1 MQIAFDAY
9 HLYIDKPL
17 VKTITTNF
25 SQITNKGNSL
35 LMAAKHEDIRDKI
48 ENGIY
53 KLATNDKS
61 TRSTVWRVYRKIEK
75 EDGKILEH
83 VLYCIGCKNLM
94 SFTHKSTT
102 NLRRHKCHLQY
113 LKKQAYCNGYADANI
128 SKEWFK
134 DDEAE
139 MSVEDILLEAEAEL
153 KVDNEESS
161 GAQSMIDELDK
172 KPTSTDVAAF
182 IALRGAGAGAE
193 PSDAGVNT
201 GVPVQQAKSDDDPL
215 NVGITSIPNANSR
228 LSEVFVSHDVSGAEE
243 SAIYA
248 QTWSLEYR
256 KLTED
261 QKFYAKRAID
271 EIFVL
276 GRLRRLTLN
285 TVPSVT
291 E

>member
-1 MQIAFDAY
+1 
-9 HLYIDKPL
+9 
-17 VKTITTNF
+17 
-25 SQITNKGNSL
+25 
-35 LMAAKHEDIRDKI
+35 MATKHEDIRDKI

-53 KLATNDKS
+53 KLATNVKS

-75 EDGKILEH
+75 DDGKILEH
-83 VLYCIGCKNLM
+83 VLYCTGCKNLM

-113 LKKQAYCNGYADANI
+113 LKKQAYCNGYADAN
-128 SKEWFK
+128 STKEWFK

-139 MSVEDILLEAEAEL
+139 MSVEDILMEAESQL
-153 KVDNEESS
+153 KVDNDECSESAS
-161 GAQSMIDELDK
+161 SMMDEVEK

-182 IALRGAGAGAE
+182 MALRGAGGDAAGNSA
-193 PSDAGVNT
+193 T
-201 GVPVQQAKSDDDPL
+201 LVQQSKGNGDPL
-215 NVGITSIPNANSR
+215 NVGTACITNLNSR
-228 LSEVFVSHDVSGAEE
+228 RSDVFVSHDVSEAEE

-285 TVPSVT
+285 TVPAVT

>member
-1 MQIAFDAY
+1 
-9 HLYIDKPL
+9 
-17 VKTITTNF
+17 
-25 SQITNKGNSL
+25 
-35 LMAAKHEDIRDKI
+35 
-48 ENGIY
+48 
-53 KLATNDKS
+53 
-61 TRSTVWRVYRKIEK
+61 
-75 EDGKILEH
+75 
-83 VLYCIGCKNLM
+83 M

-113 LKKQAYCNGYADANI
+113 LKKQTLCNGYSDVNS

-134 DDEAE
+134 DDEGE
-139 MSVEDILLEAEAEL
+139 MSVEDILLEAESEL
-153 KVDNEESS
+153 KVDNEESCD
-161 GAQSMIDELDK
+161 AQTMSDELDK

-182 IALRGAGAGAE
+182 MALRSAGVGAE
-193 PSDAGVNT
+193 PNDSCVDT
-201 GVPVQQAKSDDDPL
+201 GSLVQQSKSNDDPL
-215 NVGITSIPNANSR
+215 NVGVASIPNPSSR
-228 LSEVFVSHDVSGAEE
+228 LSEAFVSHDVSGAEE

-256 KLTED
+256 KLTEE

-285 TVPSVT
+285 TVPPVT

>member
-1 MQIAFDAY
+1 
-9 HLYIDKPL
+9 
-17 VKTITTNF
+17 
-25 SQITNKGNSL
+25 
-35 LMAAKHEDIRDKI
+35 MAAKHEDIRDKI

-75 EDGKILEH
+75 EDGNILEH

-113 LKKQAYCNGYADANI
+113 LKKQAYCNGYADAN
-128 SKEWFK
+128 STKEWFK
-134 DDEAE
+134 DADGE
-139 MSVEDILLEAEAEL
+139 MTVEDILLEAEAEL
-153 KVDNEESS
+153 KVDHEESS
-161 GAQSMIDELDK
+161 EAPQSMTEEVDK

-182 IALRGAGAGAE
+182 IALRGAGTTAE
-193 PSDAGVNT
+193 SSDVNGET
-201 GVPVQQAKSDDDPL
+201 PQSKSNDDPL
-215 NVGITSIPNANSR
+215 NVGATGFSNSR
-228 LSEVFVSHDVSGAEE
+228 ISDVFVSHDVSGAEE

>member
-1 MQIAFDAY
+1 
-9 HLYIDKPL
+9 
-17 VKTITTNF
+17 
-25 SQITNKGNSL
+25 
-35 LMAAKHEDIRDKI
+35 MAAKHEDIRDKI

-53 KLATNDKS
+53 RLATNDKS

-113 LKKQAYCNGYADANI
+113 LKKQTYCNGYSDASN

-134 DDEAE
+134 DEGE
-139 MSVEDILLEAEAEL
+139 MSVEDILLEAESEL
-153 KVDNEESS
+153 RVDNEESS
-161 GAQSMIDELDK
+161 DAQTMIDELDM

-182 IALRGAGAGAE
+182 MALRGAGVGSEPNNGCVETGAL
-193 PSDAGVNT
+193 
-201 GVPVQQAKSDDDPL
+201 VQPAKSNDDPL
-215 NVGITSIPNANSR
+215 NVGGRSNLSSSSR
-228 LSEVFVSHDVSGAEE
+228 LSEVFVSHEVSGAEE

-276 GRLRRLTLN
+276 GRLRRLTLT

>member
-1 MQIAFDAY
+1 
-9 HLYIDKPL
+9 
-17 VKTITTNF
+17 
-25 SQITNKGNSL
+25 
-35 LMAAKHEDIRDKI
+35 MAAKHEDIRDKI
-48 ENGIY
+48 EHGIY

-75 EDGKILEH
+75 EDGSILEH

-113 LKKQAYCNGYADANI
+113 LKKQAYCNGYADANNT
-128 SKEWFK
+128 KEWFK
-134 DDEAE
+134 DADGE
-139 MSVEDILLEAEAEL
+139 MTVDDILLEAEAEL
-153 KVDNEESS
+153 KVDNEDSS
-161 GAQSMIDELDK
+161 EAELDK
-172 KPTSTDVAAF
+172 KPTATDVAAF
-182 IALRGAGAGAE
+182 IALRGAAATE
-193 PSDAGVNT
+193 SSDANGETVS
-201 GVPVQQAKSDDDPL
+201 KSHEDPL
-215 NVGITSIPNANSR
+215 HASATIFPR
-228 LSEVFVSHDVSGAEE
+228 LVSHDVSGAEE

>member
-1 MQIAFDAY
+1 
-9 HLYIDKPL
+9 
-17 VKTITTNF
+17 
-25 SQITNKGNSL
+25 
-35 LMAAKHEDIRDKI
+35 MAAKHEDIRDKI
-48 ENGIY
+48 ENGVY

-75 EDGKILEH
+75 EDGNILEH

-113 LKKQAYCNGYADANI
+113 LKKQAYCNGYADANNT
-128 SKEWFK
+128 KEWFK
-134 DDEAE
+134 DADGE
-139 MSVEDILLEAEAEL
+139 MTVEDILLEAETEL

-161 GAQSMIDELDK
+161 DVQQSTEEIDK
-172 KPTSTDVAAF
+172 KPTARDVAAF
-182 IALRGAGAGAE
+182 IALRSAE
-193 PSDAGVNT
+193 TTPESNNASGDSA
-201 GVPVQQAKSDDDPL
+201 PHSQQAKSNDDPP
-215 NVGITSIPNANSR
+215 NVSATSFFNSNSR
-228 LSEVFVSHDVSGAEE
+228 LSDVFVSHDVSGAEE

-285 TVPSVT
+285 TVPAVT

>member
-1 MQIAFDAY
+1 
-9 HLYIDKPL
+9 
-17 VKTITTNF
+17 
-25 SQITNKGNSL
+25 
-35 LMAAKHEDIRDKI
+35 MAAKHEDIRDKI

-75 EDGKILEH
+75 EDGNILEH

-113 LKKQAYCNGYADANI
+113 LKKQAYCNGFADAN
-128 SKEWFK
+128 STKEWFK
-134 DDEAE
+134 DADGE
-139 MSVEDILLEAEAEL
+139 MTVEDILLEAEAEL

-161 GAQSMIDELDK
+161 EALPMAEEPDK
-172 KPTSTDVAAF
+172 KPTPTDVAAF
-182 IALRGAGAGAE
+182 IALRGATAE
-193 PSDAGVNT
+193 SSDASRDSA
-201 GVPVQQAKSDDDPL
+201 PLSQLAKNNDDPL
-215 NVGITSIPNANSR
+215 NAIGFPNSNAR
-228 LSEVFVSHDVSGAEE
+228 LSDVFVSHDVSGAEE
-243 SAIYA
+243 SVIYA

-285 TVPSVT
+285 TVPLVT

>member
-1 MQIAFDAY
+1 
-9 HLYIDKPL
+9 
-17 VKTITTNF
+17 
-25 SQITNKGNSL
+25 
-35 LMAAKHEDIRDKI
+35 MAAKHEEIRDKI
-48 ENGIY
+48 EKGIY

-75 EDGKILEH
+75 DDGKILEH

-134 DDEAE
+134 DEEGE
-139 MSVEDILLEAEAEL
+139 MSVEDILMEAEAEL
-153 KVDNEESS
+153 RVDNEENSET
-161 GAQSMIDELDK
+161 QSMLEEQDK
-172 KPTSTDVAAF
+172 KPTTTDVAAF
-182 IALRGAGAGAE
+182 IALRGAGGTGTE
-193 PSDAGVNT
+193 SSDANGGDSGTPAHQVKVN
-201 GVPVQQAKSDDDPL
+201 DDPL
-215 NVGITSIPNANSR
+215 NVVAAGFQNSNSR
-228 LSEVFVSHDVSGAEE
+228 LSDVFVTHEVSGAEE

-256 KLTED
+256 KLTDD

-285 TVPSVT
+285 TVPSIT

>member
-1 MQIAFDAY
+1 
-9 HLYIDKPL
+9 
-17 VKTITTNF
+17 
-25 SQITNKGNSL
+25 
-35 LMAAKHEDIRDKI
+35 MAAKHEDIRDKI

-75 EDGKILEH
+75 DDGKILEH

-113 LKKQAYCNGYADANI
+113 LKKQAYCNGYADANN

-134 DDEAE
+134 DEEGD

-153 KVDNEESS
+153 KVDNEENSET
-161 GAQSMIDELDK
+161 QSMLEEQDK

-182 IALRGAGAGAE
+182 IALRGAGGGAAE
-193 PSDAGVNT
+193 SSDAAGGGDSGTLHQVKGN
-201 GVPVQQAKSDDDPL
+201 DDPL
-215 NVGITSIPNANSR
+215 NVVATGFHNSNPRLTDGFITH
-228 LSEVFVSHDVSGAEE
+228 EVSGAEE

-256 KLTED
+256 KLTDD

-285 TVPSVT
+285 TVPSIT

>member
-1 MQIAFDAY
+1 IT
-9 HLYIDKPL
+9 HLRTLP
-17 VKTITTNF
+17 
-25 SQITNKGNSL
+25 
-35 LMAAKHEDIRDKI
+35 MAKHEDIRDKI
-48 ENGIY
+48 ESGIY

-83 VLYCIGCKNLM
+83 VLYCTGCKNLM

-113 LKKQAYCNGYADANI
+113 LKKQTFCNGYSDANS

-134 DDEAE
+134 DDEGE
-139 MSVEDILLEAEAEL
+139 MSVEDILLEAESEL
-153 KVDNEESS
+153 KVDNEESCD
-161 GAQSMIDELDK
+161 AQTMSDELDK

-182 IALRGAGAGAE
+182 MALRSAGVGAE
-193 PSDAGVNT
+193 PNDSCVDT
-201 GVPVQQAKSDDDPL
+201 GSLVQQSKSNDDPL
-215 NVGITSIPNANSR
+215 NVGVSSIPNPSSR
-228 LSEVFVSHDVSGAEE
+228 LSEAFVSHDVSGAEE

-256 KLTED
+256 KLTEE

-285 TVPSVT
+285 TVPPVT

>member
-1 MQIAFDAY
+1 
-9 HLYIDKPL
+9 
-17 VKTITTNF
+17 
-25 SQITNKGNSL
+25 
-35 LMAAKHEDIRDKI
+35 MAAKHEDIRDKI

-75 EDGKILEH
+75 DDGSILEN
-83 VLYCIGCKNLM
+83 VLFCIGCKNIM

-113 LKKQAYCNGYADANI
+113 LKKQAYCNGYADANNT
-128 SKEWFK
+128 KEWFK
-134 DDEAE
+134 DADGE
-139 MSVEDILLEAEAEL
+139 MTVGDILLEAEAEL

-161 GAQSMIDELDK
+161 EAQSMSEEIDK
-172 KPTSTDVAAF
+172 KPTPTDVAAF
-182 IALRGAGAGAE
+182 IALRGAAAAAESTGAN
-193 PSDAGVNT
+193 DAQQSKSNDDSLNASAT
-201 GVPVQQAKSDDDPL
+201 GF
-215 NVGITSIPNANSR
+215 PNSSSR
-228 LSEVFVSHDVSGAEE
+228 LSDVFVSHDVSGAEE